1 MGEVTPFRAARNAPQ
16 LKNPGTKIE
25 ELLAAARR
33 KLLETG
39 TRNRLIHT
47 PRGTKRARALDL
59 SGNGSDHVF
68 ELLVRNGKALRF
80 LPAEEAAAPQKE
92 AVRRKLPRLVGS
104 SARCWAG
111 LQTALLPG
119 PLDKQLR
126 GMRRD
131 ACAAEEERGVNV
143 LFLALGFL
151 RWYEDEKSDVPRHAP
166 LILIPVSI
174 VHDDKR
180 AVFDL
185 RLREEEIAANQALQE
200 RLRGDF
206 GLILPDVPER
216 GEWLPSAYFSEV
228 SNAVASK
235 PRWSIDANAMELG
248 FYSYSKILLVKDL
261 DPAHWPGNRLITHPI
276 LCGLLGEGFGAEP
289 PVLPEEAR
297 LDEQLSPADLVHI
310 VDADASQTRVI
321 ETVRAGRNL
330 AVQGPPGTGKSQTIT
345 NIIAAAVH
353 DGRTV
358 LFVAEKMAALN
369 VVRERLRNAGL
380 EDIYLE
386 LHSQTVSSRMVAE
399 RLDRTLQSTSL
410 LPPVN
415 DTTEALSA
423 ARARLNS
430 VAGRLHTEIGGTGM
444 TPYQALAAQIAA
456 AGRGFHPDP
465 ELVEEAA
472 AWSGEA
478 FAAKARLV
486 TQLASLTAGAGP
498 LFAHPFRGVQRL
510 DLQPADFLR
519 LVPKLRALADEA
531 HSLAA
536 YAARISEYFGLTPG
550 AGLSGIKTL
559 ISAFRAI
566 LRLPP
571 GSESLAA
578 AIASSPSPR
587 RIAEAAALGA
597 RWRAQQEPFLH
608 TFHPAAW
615 TAPVANLRA
624 PLAKG
629 TSRWLARLGKPY
641 REGGRLLAS
650 LLSVPL
656 PHQPAERLALVDA
669 LITSQALRCEFAKQA
684 GALTS
689 LLGDP
694 WQASRPVFQ
703 LIQNVSGTVS
713 AIAGIDPQVDGARLI
728 AIARDGSAR
737 VHCDQL
743 EASLNNVAALLADAV
758 KVLALDISAAFE
770 AIGIPSIDLHV
781 LSARARHWVEN
792 SRRFEE
798 WARLAKADRELRG
811 EGPAGIADGLASGQL
826 RASEACLELETAFAE
841 ACWKKAIAADP
852 ELAAFDGDRH
862 NELVR
867 RFAALEE
874 EARRTAAWRV
884 RARHQASI
892 TCGAQGEMGVIR
904 GEIGRKRAHMPLR
917 KLMMAAGRTI
927 QKIKPVFLM
936 SPVSAA
942 QFLPPGSVEFDLLII
957 DEASQLRPE
966 DALGLIA
973 RCRQAVV
980 VGDKKQLPPTSFFDR
995 LTADDSGSGDGAGS
1009 ALAEGGCAASITDM
1023 ESILS
1028 LCEARGFESQ
1038 MLRWHYRSRHPS
1050 LIEVSNAEFYRR
1062 LILPPAPEAAR
1073 LGKGLILRRVAGAYD
1088 RGGKRI
1094 NQAEAEAIADAV
1106 AAHARRPEGLS
1117 LGVVTFS
1124 TPQRDLISD
1133 TLERRRR
1140 HDPLLDAF
1148 LSEGEPEDVFV
1159 KNLENVQGD
1168 ERDVILISIAYG
1180 PRLAGEPLDSM
1191 AFGPVSAEGGERR
1204 LNVLFT
1210 RARVRCEVFA
1220 SFSPGDIDL
1229 ERATGEGPRVLKRF
1243 LQYAE
1248 SGILPERPPAG
1259 GSFDSPFEAAVAEA
1273 VRSFGYEVDSQV
1285 GSAGFKI
1292 DLAVRDPAKAGRY
1305 ILAIEC
1311 DGATYHSALW
1321 ARERDRLRQQVL
1333 EGLGWRFYRI
1343 WSTDWFYRRAEEL
1356 EKLRLVLEA
1365 AREEGEDPPALP
1377 SHSAAA
1383 GGVPGQNKNRRLR
1396 KSPAAAR
1403 KSVPEVKTM
1412 PGSSGG
1418 APGQKCAVKRSAG

>member
-1 MGEVTPFRAARNAPQ
+1 M
-16 LKNPGTKIE
+16 
-25 ELLAAARR
+25 
-33 KLLETG
+33 
-39 TRNRLIHT
+39 
-47 PRGTKRARALDL
+47 
-59 SGNGSDHVF
+59 
-68 ELLVRNGKALRF
+68 
-80 LPAEEAAAPQKE
+80 
-92 AVRRKLPRLVGS
+92 
-104 SARCWAG
+104 
-111 LQTALLPG
+111 
-119 PLDKQLR
+119 
-126 GMRRD
+126 
-131 ACAAEEERGVNV
+131 
-143 LFLALGFL
+143 
-151 RWYEDEKSDVPRHAP
+151 
-166 LILIPVSI
+166 
-174 VHDDKR
+174 
-180 AVFDL
+180 
-185 RLREEEIAANQALQE
+185 
-200 RLRGDF
+200 
-206 GLILPDVPER
+206 
-216 GEWLPSAYFSEV
+216 
-228 SNAVASK
+228 
-235 PRWSIDANAMELG
+235 
-248 FYSYSKILLVKDL
+248 
-261 DPAHWPGNRLITHPI
+261 
-276 LCGLLGEGFGAEP
+276 
-289 PVLPEEAR
+289 
-297 LDEQLSPADLVHI
+297 
-310 VDADASQTRVI
+310 
-321 ETVRAGRNL
+321 
-330 AVQGPPGTGKSQTIT
+330 
-345 NIIAAAVH
+345 
-353 DGRTV
+353 
-358 LFVAEKMAALN
+358 FVAEKMAALN
-369 VVRERLRNAGL
+369 VVRERLRKAGL
-380 EDIYLE
+380 ENIYLD
-386 LHSQTVSSRMVAE
+386 LHSQAVSTRRVAE
-399 RLDRTLQSTSL
+399 QLDCTLQSPSL
-410 LPPVN
+410 FPLVK
-415 DTTEALSA
+415 DSTDALCA
-423 ARARLNS
+423 ARDRLNS
-430 VAGRLHTEIGGTGM
+430 VAERLHAEIAGMGM
-444 TPYQALAAQIAA
+444 TPYQALAAQISA

-465 ELVEEAA
+465 DLVEEAA

-478 FAAKARLV
+478 LAAKTRLV
-486 TQLASLTAGAGP
+486 TQLANLTAVAGP
-498 LFAHPFRGVQRL
+498 LFAHPFRGIQRL

-536 YAARISEYFGLTPG
+536 YAARISEYFGLTIG
-550 AGLSGIKTL
+550 AGLTGVKTL
-559 ISAFRAI
+559 ILAFRAI
-566 LRLPP
+566 LHLPP

-578 AIASSPSPR
+578 AIASSQNPR
-587 RIAEAAALGA
+587 RIADAAALGA
-597 RWRAQQEPFLH
+597 RWRAQQEPYRH

-629 TSRWLARLGKPY
+629 TSRWFARFGKLY

-669 LITSQALRCEFAKQA
+669 LIVSQALRHEFAKQA

-694 WQASRPVFQ
+694 WQASRPMFQ
-703 LIQNVSGTVS
+703 LIQNVSKTVS

-737 VHCDQL
+737 AHCEVL
-743 EASLNNVAALLADAV
+743 ERGLNNVAALLADVV
-758 KVLALDISAAFE
+758 KVLALDIPAAFE
-770 AIGIPSIDLHV
+770 ASSILAIDLDV
-781 LSARARHWVEN
+781 LSARARQWVEN
-792 SRRFEE
+792 SGRFEE
-798 WARLAKADRELRG
+798 WARLAKADRELRA
-811 EGPAGIADGLASGQL
+811 EGPARIADGLASGRL
-826 RASEACLELETAFAE
+826 RVSEARLEIETAFAE

-862 NELVR
+862 NELIR

-874 EARRTAAWRV
+874 NARRTAVWRV
-884 RARHQASI
+884 RARHQESI
-892 TCGAQGEMGVIR
+892 PRGAQGEMGIIR

-917 KLMMAAGRTI
+917 KLMTAAGRTI

-995 LTADDSGSGDGAGS
+995 LTADDSGAGDGTGS

-1050 LIEVSNAEFYRR
+1050 LIEVSKAEFYRR
-1062 LILPPAPEAAR
+1062 LILPPAPEAAC

-1088 RGGKRI
+1088 RGGKRT

-1106 AAHARRPEGLS
+1106 AAHAKRPEGLS

-1140 HDPLLDAF
+1140 HDPALDAF
-1148 LSEGEPEDVFV
+1148 LSESGPEDVFV

-1180 PRLAGEPLDSM
+1180 PRIAGEPLDSM

-1243 LQYAE
+1243 LQFAE
-1248 SGILPERPPAG
+1248 SGILHECLPAG

-1273 VRSFGYEVDSQV
+1273 VRSFGCEVDSQV

-1311 DGATYHSALW
+1311 DGASYHSALW

-1365 AREEGEDPPALP
+1365 AREEGKGPPAQP
-1377 SHSAAA
+1377 SLSATA
-1383 GGVPGQNKNRRLR
+1383 GSAQAQNKKRRLPKR
-1396 KSPAAAR
+1396 SAAAR
-1403 KSVPEVKTM
+1403 KSVPEVKAM
-1412 PGSSGG
+1412 PGNSGG
-1418 APGQKCAVKRSAG
+1418 APGRKCKVKLTAG